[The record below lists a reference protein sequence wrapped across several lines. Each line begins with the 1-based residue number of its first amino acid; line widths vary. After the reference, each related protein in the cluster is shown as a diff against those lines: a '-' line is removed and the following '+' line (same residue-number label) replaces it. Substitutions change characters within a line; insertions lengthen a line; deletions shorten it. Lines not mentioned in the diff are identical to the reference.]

1 MPLRDAAILLV
12 DGGIV
17 SKYMIDKLLRAIDAS
32 DSALEAF
39 LDDPVAFMDRWEA
52 AGRDPVPPFPVGGT
66 LTDEE
71 RAAFATWDYERLYVL
86 GAHPYLLW
94 MLLRSLYEADGRSVE
109 ALVAEY
115 STAIGPHGYPGYTD

>member
-39 LDDPVAFMDRWEA
+39 LDDPDAFMDRWEA